1 MDYLDLFIVQ
11 THMLKSHFK
20 GHRTKI
26 DNENIKYE
34 VESDIWLECNSS
46 SGEIK
51 FGNLV
56 HNCIK
61 PYKHVENKESQD

>member
-1 MDYLDLFIVQ
+1 MKKYKVNIIRYGIPLIDHKHLMSNIRGLNMDYLDLFIVQ

-34 VESDIWLECNSS
+34 VESDI
-46 SGEIK
+46 
-51 FGNLV
+51 
-56 HNCIK
+56 
-61 PYKHVENKESQD
+61 